1 MHHKFD
7 IDIEMTATIN
17 STVAM
22 QMIQEVVERQTG
34 KAVTNIEPKYNGT
47 SLDGYHVTF
56 DPHTAPSAKKPA
68 AFKPSREFILMNFD
82 EN

>member
-17 STVAM
+17 GTVAM

-34 KAVTNIEPKYNGT
+34 KTVTNIKPNYNGT
-47 SLDGYHVTF
+47 CLDGFHVTF
-56 DPHTAPSAKKPA
+56 DPNSTPTTKKS
-68 AFKPSREFILMNFD
+68 AFKPTREFVLMNFD
-82 EN
+82 DN